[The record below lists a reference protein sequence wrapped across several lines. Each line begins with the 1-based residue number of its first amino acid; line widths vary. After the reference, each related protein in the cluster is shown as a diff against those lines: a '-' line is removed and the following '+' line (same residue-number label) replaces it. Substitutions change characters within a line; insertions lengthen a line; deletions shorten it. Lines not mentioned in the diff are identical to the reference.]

1 MRLYHSINNEDG
13 SLNFAFHNIESLEQ
27 GKDAILGILRLML
40 TPEHQ
45 YMAGWIEEMN
55 RMADLQELEDY
66 MEDEFKDNGIFYYC
80 LLNDG
85 YFYPSE
91 ENYLAVF
98 DSYSDFLNDVE
109 SHIFAANGRYALR
122 SNYSLL
128 NSLAFYCQQSEVYY
142 SKGMIGDNCSYHT
155 ADGYTVH
162 EECVSDLYYY
172 DNEDA
177 YYFNESNIPEEEE
190 EEEEEV
196 YVDSYHSRGSE
207 YLELDEDFDTPYKI
221 GFEAEKEDRDV
232 KSSWN
237 IYEFNRLTDHM
248 WRKEKDSSLSDYEG
262 FELISPY
269 MKLDA
274 DRIISYIN
282 GNPVLRDHVNA
293 NYSKKCGG
301 HVHLSHRNL
310 SGSELYDTIS
320 GYFPIILAMYRGR
333 IRNSYSAAGS
343 KDDMKRGGR
352 MAINVKS
359 DRIEIRVFSA
369 IRNVEQ
375 LRFRLKLLQFICSKP
390 TEDFKTAV
398 ENIKAGY
405 KKVFS
410 SVYDRPQFNSMVERA
425 KVYSVDFEFATS
437 EEINN

>member
-1 MRLYHSINNEDG
+1 MKLYHGITHDDG
-13 SLNFAFHNIESLEQ
+13 SLNFAFHNIESLDQ

-40 TPEHQ
+40 TTEHQ
-45 YMAGWIEEMN
+45 YMAGWIEDMN
-55 RMADLQELEDY
+55 KMADLQELADY
-66 MEDEFKDNGIFYYC
+66 MEEEFKENGTFYYC
-80 LLNDG
+80 VLNQG
-85 YFYPSE
+85 YFYPCE

-98 DSYSDFLNDVE
+98 NSYSDFSNDVE

-122 SNYSLL
+122 GNYSLI
-128 NSLAFYCQQSEVYY
+128 NSITFYCQESEVFFT
-142 SKGMIGDNCSYHT
+142 KGMAGDNCSYLT

-162 EECVSDLYYY
+162 EECVSDLCYCE
-172 DNEDA
+172 NEDS

-190 EEEEEV
+190 EEEP
-196 YVDSYHSRGSE
+196 YTDSYHSRGSE
-207 YLELDEDFDTPYKI
+207 YYELDENYVTPYKI
-221 GFEAEKEDRDV
+221 GFEAEKEDYDV

-237 IYEFNRLTDHM
+237 IHEFNRMTDHM
-248 WRKEKDSSLSDYEG
+248 WRKEKDSSLSDHEG

-282 GNPVLRDHVNA
+282 GNPVLREHVNA
-293 NYSKKCGG
+293 DYSNKCGG
-301 HVHLSHRNL
+301 HVHLSNYKL
-310 SGSELYDTIS
+310 SGSELYDAIS

-333 IRNSYSAAGS
+333 IRNSYSAAAS

-390 TEDFKTAV
+390 TDDFKKAL
-398 ENIKAGY
+398 ENIKGNY
-405 KKVFS
+405 KKIFS
-410 SVYDRPQFNSMVERA
+410 AIYDRPQFSAMIERS

>member
-1 MRLYHSINNEDG
+1 MKLYYGITDEDG

-40 TPEHQ
+40 SPEHQ
-45 YMAGWIEEMN
+45 YMARWIEEMN

-91 ENYLAVF
+91 ENYLVVF

-128 NSLAFYCQQSEVYY
+128 NSLTFYCQQTEVYY

-190 EEEEEV
+190 EEEET
-196 YVDSYHSRGSE
+196 YTDGYHSRGSE
-207 YLELDEDFDTPYKI
+207 YYELGDDFETPYKI

-232 KSSWN
+232 KTSWN
-237 IYEFNRLTDHM
+237 IYEFNRMTDHM
-248 WRKEKDSSLSDYEG
+248 WRKEKDSSLDEYEG

-310 SGSELYDTIS
+310 SGSELYDSIS

-375 LRFRLKLLQFICSKP
+375 LRFRLKLLQFICNKP
-390 TEDFKTAV
+390 TDDFKTAL
-398 ENIKAGY
+398 ENIKANY
-405 KKVFS
+405 KKLFS
-410 SVYDRPQFNSMVERA
+410 AIYDKPQFNSMIERA